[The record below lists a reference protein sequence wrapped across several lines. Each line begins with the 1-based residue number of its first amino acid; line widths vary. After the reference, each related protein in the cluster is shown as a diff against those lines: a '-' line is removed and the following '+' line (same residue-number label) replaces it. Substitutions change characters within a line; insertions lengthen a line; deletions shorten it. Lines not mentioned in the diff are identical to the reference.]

1 MNKVGKTTE
10 NRVKCARYVISAVDS
25 NLKAILVALVARTGY
40 REEDW
45 RWWIM
50 LQRDT
55 LDEKTA
61 RLYEAALALARERS
75 GDKELRTRRDE
86 CGVELAGT
94 LATSR
99 ASLALVDSDL
109 PKRFGLDGRTP
120 RSGVE
125 LESFADNV
133 ARSLA
138 AADETFTVIGNQIHT
153 GNLAREI
160 AALHE
165 RYKEL
170 SASVVHEQRK
180 AEALLTLRN
189 RALDDWSMTYKIA
202 ASTLENVFRM
212 ADAHELAERVRPTV
226 SRSSGQ
232 EVPEDNAPAQITT
245 TGGTLPTSDDTNAA
259 QPSTH

>member
-25 NLKAILVALVARTGY
+25 NLKTILAALVALTGY

-45 RWWIM
+45 RWWIL

-55 LDEKTA
+55 LEEKTA
-61 RLYEAALALARERS
+61 RLYEAAIELARERS
-75 GDKELRTRRDE
+75 GDKELRSQRDD
-86 CGVELAGT
+86 CGAELAGT

-99 ASLALVDSDL
+99 ASLALVDSEL

-125 LESFADNV
+125 LEAFADNV

-138 AADETFTVIGNQIHT
+138 DADETFTVIGNEIHT
-153 GNLAREI
+153 RNLAREI
-160 AALHE
+160 AALHK

-170 SASVVHEQRK
+170 SACVVHEQRK
-180 AEALLTLRN
+180 AEALLTRRN
-189 RALDDWSMTYKIA
+189 RALDDWAMTYKIA

-245 TGGTLPTSDDTNAA
+245 TDGTLPASDEVGSP
-259 QPSTH
+259 QPSAH